1 MFGPWVRGNE
11 IADKFTR
18 EGSIQKFI
26 GPGPSL
32 GVSRQNVKNKIKRW
46 VDNQNLVMWRGPCS
60 TQRQARKLISE
71 PSLAAKTG
79 LLSFSRTQST
89 VVTDVLTGYN
99 TLRRHLCVMGFSNN
113 LARGRKPQST
123 LCLSVG
129 LRLHSDMAYLGPF
142 FLDPEDI
149 MNLSIGTIRS
159 FGKGTGL
166 L

>member
-1 MFGPWVRGNE
+1 MPKCFEWYLYPAHCGAVFGPWVRGNE

-60 TQRQARKLISE
+60 TQRQARKLISG
-71 PSLAAKTG
+71 PRLAAKTG
-79 LLSFSRTQST
+79 FLSFSRTQSR
-89 VVTDVLTGYN
+89 VVTDVLTGCN

-113 LARGRKPQST
+113 LARGRKPHNIQTYRHIPNAMYS
-123 LCLSVG
+123 L
-129 LRLHSDMAYLGPF
+129 
-142 FLDPEDI
+142 
-149 MNLSIGTIRS
+149 
-159 FGKGTGL
+159 
-166 L
+166 